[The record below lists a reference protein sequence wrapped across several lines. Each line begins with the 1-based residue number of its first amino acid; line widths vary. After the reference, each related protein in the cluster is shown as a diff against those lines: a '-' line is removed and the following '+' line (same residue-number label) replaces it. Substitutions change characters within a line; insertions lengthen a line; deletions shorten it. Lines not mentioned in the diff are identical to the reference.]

1 MRPLP
6 NNVIESASALRI
18 WSFCKTTGAG
28 SAKLWRQ
35 PGSPNTMFGIS
46 SSGRNRVRCTFQ
58 SKPMCMLL
66 LCGNCSVY
74 QESLMKGMF
83 LGENQVMRG
92 PSAAEGDVSLFR
104 CLGESRE
111 TGNVS
116 LSHCVRGR
124 CPVSSLPHAAVL
136 SHSVSVG
143 VGRRARHGG
152 ARRGAE
158 PLVSMAWLRHRAPR
172 ASLHGHPNESNAP
185 CSQLSTP
192 PRGRRRPWRSRPRRR
207 TRRSRCYRS
216 STLYQIH
223 QHSVPC
229 TNNLAEAGA
238 RGVAG
243 RGRGRRDSD
252 DRAGDGVLTP
262 WR

>member
-1 MRPLP
+1 M
-6 NNVIESASALRI
+6 
-18 WSFCKTTGAG
+18 
-28 SAKLWRQ
+28 
-35 PGSPNTMFGIS
+35 
-46 SSGRNRVRCTFQ
+46 
-58 SKPMCMLL
+58 
-66 LCGNCSVY
+66 SVY

-136 SHSVSVG
+136 SHSVPVG

-192 PRGRRRPWRSRPRRR
+192 PAADAGRGDRVLAAELAAAGATAHPRYTRS
-207 TRRSRCYRS
+207 
-216 STLYQIH
+216 
-223 QHSVPC
+223 
-229 TNNLAEAGA
+229 TNIRYHAPTISPKQARVASLAEAEAGETPTTA
-238 RGVAG
+238 QVTACLPRGGDGSWPRAP
-243 RGRGRRDSD
+243 RG
-252 DRAGDGVLTP
+252 GDGVLTWP
-262 WR
+262 RRGAQTNVLLGDLDAALGAQAEAEAESRAEEA